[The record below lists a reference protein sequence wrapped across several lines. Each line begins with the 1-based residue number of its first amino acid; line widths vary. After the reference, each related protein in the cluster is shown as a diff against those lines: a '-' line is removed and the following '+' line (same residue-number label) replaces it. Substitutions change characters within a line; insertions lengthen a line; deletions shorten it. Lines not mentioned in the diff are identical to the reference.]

1 MEGKIFKFVVVF
13 RLEIKSKNLAL
24 KNGKKKSYT
33 VEPLNFYTLQKKTFC
48 PKNVNNEKKI
58 ENLKKL

>member
-1 MEGKIFKFVVVF
+1 MEQVF
-13 RLEIKSKNLAL
+13 GHEGNTGGREI
-24 KNGKKKSYT
+24 T